1 MSTTHPIQGE
11 VADTDQT
18 LLNFDGITYGKG
30 ASLLKQLVSIVG
42 VQGFKLGMVYYFK
55 KYQWKNTTIGVSSG
69 CAARHVTFVSFF

>member
-1 MSTTHPIQGE
+1 LSTTHPIQGE

-55 KYQWKNTTIGVSSG
+55 KYQWKNTVID
-69 CAARHVTFVSFF
+69 VSFGSCVSLF